1 MEFIAIP
8 ITVLEDIGSI
18 ESRKYI
24 IDRLVFAHS
33 AIDKQTTYI
42 AELEQKVDDLQKA
55 LDAVLLN
62 KCRTRKVKV
71 KVYGRNK
78 KVLLAETEERLL

>member
-1 MEFIAIP
+1 MEFVTIP

-18 ESRKYI
+18 ESRKYVL
-24 IDRLVFAHS
+24 DRLTFAH
-33 AIDKQTTYI
+33 AVMNKQADRI

-55 LDAVLLN
+55 LDVVLQN

-71 KVYGRNK
+71 KYIGR
-78 KVLLAETEERLL
+78 L